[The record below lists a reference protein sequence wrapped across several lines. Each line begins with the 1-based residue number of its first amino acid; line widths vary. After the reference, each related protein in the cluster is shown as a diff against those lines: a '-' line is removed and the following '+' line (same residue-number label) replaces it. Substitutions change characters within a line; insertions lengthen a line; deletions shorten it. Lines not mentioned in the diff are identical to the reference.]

1 MLHCAETLSYVV
13 ATQKD
18 LRSGLL
24 NCVCMNTLYFG
35 DNLEILKRHVSDAS
49 VDLIYLDPPF
59 NSNRDYNV
67 LFREQS
73 GTESP
78 AQIKAFGDT
87 WNWAGAAAAWDD
99 FTSLCPVPKVIE
111 LMHGFHN
118 AIGENDVLAYLV
130 MMAPRL
136 YHLHRVL
143 KPTGS
148 LYLHCDPTA
157 SAYLR
162 LILDC
167 IFGAKNFRNEIT
179 WKRSDAHNDAKKQ
192 FGAISDHILFY
203 VKSAATQFNKQ
214 HCGFAEKTMRE
225 WYQYLEFPDGTTRR
239 MTKEERET
247 QQIPEGTRRFNTGD
261 MSSPNPRPNLTYD
274 YKGYKP
280 HANGWR
286 VSRERMEELDRQGL
300 LLFPTTSEGRIMYKR
315 YLDEQSG
322 AVVGDVWS
330 DISQI
335 RGTTAE
341 RLGYPTQK
349 PLALLERIICA
360 SSNPG
365 DVVLDPFCG
374 CGTAI
379 VAAQKL
385 ERSWLG
391 IDITP
396 IATSLVQK
404 RLFDSFGAKDA
415 RLLSKD
421 DPAQRIAFAIE
432 GLPTDLAGAKL
443 LYDKDPTHKDFEMWA
458 VGLIP
463 AIPQEKKGADK
474 GIDGI
479 AYFHDNP
486 KKPSKSVVQVKGGHV
501 TANQIRDLIGV
512 MHTEKAQLG
521 FFICLESPTKPMR
534 EAALA
539 AGYYQ
544 PPSGVGRRVE
554 ALQIRTIEDLLEG
567 RNFDFPLYGSN
578 VSYAQAEQMQAA
590 AKQGE
595 LEI

>member
-1 MLHCAETLSYVV
+1 
-13 ATQKD
+13 
-18 LRSGLL
+18 
-24 NCVCMNTLYFG
+24 MNTLYFG
-35 DNLEILKRHVSDAS
+35 DNLEILKRHISDES
-49 VDLIYLDPPF
+49 VDLLYLDPPF

-99 FTSLCPVPKVIE
+99 FTNLCPVPKVVE

-118 AIGENDVLAYLV
+118 AIGENDVMAYLV

-157 SAYLR
+157 SSYLR

-167 IFGAKNFRNEIT
+167 IFGAKNFKNEIT
-179 WKRSDAHNDAKKQ
+179 WKRSSAHNDTRQGMRRCGK
-192 FGAISDHILFY
+192 IRDILFFY
-203 VKSAATQFNKQ
+203 TKSLNQYTWNPQYMRYAQDYFSSEYRHIAPDKRLYKETDLTAAKPGGDTEYEWHVKRATDGKKVRWIADLTEEFRTPQPGWEYKSVKPYNGRFW
-214 HCGFAEKTMRE
+214 AYSKT
-225 WYQYLEFPDGTTRR
+225 
-239 MTKEERET
+239 
-247 QQIPEGTRRFNTGD
+247 N
-261 MSSPNPRPNLTYD
+261 
-274 YKGYKP
+274 
-280 HANGWR
+280 
-286 VSRERMEELDRQGL
+286 L
-300 LLFPTTSEGRIMYKR
+300 LLFHEQGRIIHRETGMPR
-315 YLDEQSG
+315 LMQFADEMQGITLQDLWDDIPPVSGNQS
-322 AVVGDVWS
+322 
-330 DISQI
+330 
-335 RGTTAE
+335 
-341 RLGYPTQK
+341 LGYPTQK
-349 PLALLERIICA
+349 PLALLERIIA
-360 SSNPG
+360 TSSNPG
-365 DVVLDPFCG
+365 DVVMDPFCG

-385 ERSWLG
+385 GRQWIG

-404 RLFDSFGAKDA
+404 RLFDSFGAKDV

-421 DPAQRIAFAIE
+421 DPAQRQAFAIE
-432 GLPTDLAGAKL
+432 GLPTDLTGARL
-443 LYDKDPTHKDFEMWA
+443 LYAKDPSHKDFEMWA

-463 AIPQEKKGADK
+463 AIPQEKKGADR

-486 KKPSKSVVQVKGGHV
+486 KKPSKAVVQVKGGHV
-501 TANQIRDLIGV
+501 TANQIRDLFGV

-521 FFICLESPTKPMR
+521 FFITLEAPTKAMR

-578 VSYAQAEQMQAA
+578 ISYQQAQQMQADT
-590 AKQGE
+590 KQGE

>member
-1 MLHCAETLSYVV
+1 
-13 ATQKD
+13 
-18 LRSGLL
+18 
-24 NCVCMNTLYFG
+24 MNTLYFG
-35 DNLEILKRHVSDAS
+35 DNLEILTRHLSNES

-67 LFREQS
+67 LFREHS
-73 GTESP
+73 GNDSP

-87 WNWAGAAAAWDD
+87 WNWAGAASAWED
-99 FTSLCPVPKVIE
+99 FTTLCPVPKVIE

-118 AIGENDVLAYLV
+118 AIGENDVMAYLV

-148 LYLHCDPTA
+148 IYLHCDPTA

-167 IFGAKNFRNEIT
+167 LFSPKNFRNEIT

-203 VKSAATQFNKQ
+203 VKSASAQFNKQ
-214 HCGFAEKTMRE
+214 HSGYAVKTLRD

-239 MTKEERET
+239 MTKDERAT
-247 QQIPEGTRRFNTGD
+247 QQIPEEARRFNTGD
-261 MSSPNPRPNLTYD
+261 MSSPNPRPNLTFD
-274 YKGYKP
+274 YKGFKP
-280 HANGWR
+280 HRNGWR
-286 VSRERMEELDRQGL
+286 VSKEKMEELDFNGL
-300 LLFPTTSEGRIMYKR
+300 LLFPENTDGRIMFKR
-315 YLDEQSG
+315 YLDEQLG
-322 AVVGDVWS
+322 TVVGDVWT
-330 DISQI
+330 DISQL
-335 RGTTAE
+335 RGTTSE

-349 PLALLERIICA
+349 PLALLERIVAA
-360 SSNPG
+360 SSNI
-365 DVVLDPFCG
+365 DEVVLDPFCG
-374 CGTAI
+374 CGTTI
-379 VAAQKL
+379 IAAEYLK
-385 ERSWLG
+385 RKWIG

-396 IATSLVQK
+396 IATSLVQQ
-404 RLFDSFGAKDA
+404 RLFDSFQARDT

-421 DPAQRIAFAIE
+421 DPAQRRAFSVE

-443 LYDKDPTHKDFEMWA
+443 LYEKEPTHKDFEMWA

-463 AIPQEKKGADK
+463 AIPQEKKGSDR

-486 KKPSKSVVQVKGGHV
+486 KKPSKAVVQVKGGHIIP
-501 TANQIRDLIGV
+501 NQIRDLIGV
-512 MHTEKAQLG
+512 MTTEKAQLG
-521 FFICLESPTKPMR
+521 FFVCLENPTKPMR
-534 EAALA
+534 DAALA

-554 ALQIRTIEDLLEG
+554 ALQIRTIQDLLEG

-578 VSYAQAEQMQAA
+578 VSYSRASQMQED
-590 AKQGE
+590 AKQEE
-595 LEI
+595 LKM

>member
-1 MLHCAETLSYVV
+1 MCGCLS
-13 ATQKD
+13 
-18 LRSGLL
+18 

-35 DNLEILKRHVSDAS
+35 DNLEILKRHISDES

-59 NSNRDYNV
+59 NSSRDYNV

-73 GTESP
+73 GTDSP

-87 WNWAGAAAAWDD
+87 WNWAGAAAAWED
-99 FTSLCPVPKVIE
+99 FTTLCPVPKVIE
-111 LMHGFHN
+111 LMHGLHN

-167 IFGAKNFRNEIT
+167 LFSPKNFKNEII
-179 WKRSDAHNDAKKQ
+179 WKRTSAHGSAKRWGPVHDVIFYFTKSGSYTWNNIFQDYGADYLTSFYRFSDERGQYRSSDLTGSGTRTGDSGKPWRDVNPTKVGRHWAVPMKTLTTLIPTAEAAK
-192 FGAISDHILFY
+192 L
-203 VKSAATQFNKQ
+203 T
-214 HCGFAEKTMRE
+214 
-225 WYQYLEFPDGTTRR
+225 
-239 MTKEERET
+239 T
-247 QQIPEGTRRFNTGD
+247 QQKLDILDERGYIAWPAKSGTPQF
-261 MSSPNPRPNLTYD
+261 
-274 YKGYKP
+274 
-280 HANGWR
+280 
-286 VSRERMEELDRQGL
+286 
-300 LLFPTTSEGRIMYKR
+300 KR
-315 YLDEQSG
+315 YLNTEGGVIIQDVITDIRPIG
-322 AVVGDVWS
+322 AH
-330 DISQI
+330 
-335 RGTTAE
+335 AKE

-349 PLALLERIICA
+349 PLALLKRIIAA

-379 VAAQKL
+379 IAAQDL
-385 ERSWLG
+385 NREWIG

-404 RLFDSFGAKDA
+404 RLFDAFGAKDA
-415 RLLSKD
+415 RLLSKE
-421 DPAQRIAFAIE
+421 DPAQRIAFEVE
-432 GLPTDLAGAKL
+432 GLPTDLAGARM
-443 LYDKDPTHKDFEMWA
+443 LYDKDPIHKDFKMWA

-486 KKPSKSVVQVKGGHV
+486 KKPSKAVVQIKGGHV
-501 TANQIRDLIGV
+501 TANQIRDLLGV
-512 MHTEKAQLG
+512 MHTEKAQLA
-521 FFICLESPTKPMR
+521 FFVCLETPTKPMR

-567 RNFDFPLYGSN
+567 RAFDFPLYGSN
-578 VSYAQAEQMQAA
+578 VSYQQAERMEAA
-590 AKQGE
+590 IKQEE
-595 LEI
+595 LEL

>member
-1 MLHCAETLSYVV
+1 
-13 ATQKD
+13 
-18 LRSGLL
+18 
-24 NCVCMNTLYFG
+24 MNTLYFG
-35 DNLEILKRHVSDAS
+35 DNLEILKRHISDES

-87 WNWAGAAAAWDD
+87 WNWAGAAEAWAD
-99 FTSLCPVPKVIE
+99 FDALCPVPKAIE

-118 AIGENDVLAYLV
+118 AIGENDLMAYLV

-136 YHLHRVL
+136 YHLRRVL

-148 LYLHCDPTA
+148 IYLHCDPTA

-162 LILDC
+162 IIQDC
-167 IFGAKNFRNEIT
+167 IFGAKNFKNEII
-179 WKRSDAHNDAKKQ
+179 WKRTSAHGSAKR
-192 FGAISDHILFY
+192 FGPVHDVILFHT
-203 VKSAATQFNKQ
+203 KSNDYTWNEVFETYNARYIEDFYRFSDERGQYSSSDLTGAGTRIGDSGKPWRGIDPTNSGRHWAVPMKTLVTLISEEEAAKLT
-214 HCGFAEKTMRE
+214 
-225 WYQYLEFPDGTTRR
+225 
-239 MTKEERET
+239 T
-247 QQIPEGTRRFNTGD
+247 QQKLDILNENGYITSIEKGAFPRF
-261 MSSPNPRPNLTYD
+261 
-274 YKGYKP
+274 
-280 HANGWR
+280 
-286 VSRERMEELDRQGL
+286 
-300 LLFPTTSEGRIMYKR
+300 KR
-315 YLDEQSG
+315 YLNATGGVPIQ
-322 AVVGDVWS
+322 DVIV
-330 DISQI
+330 DIPPINS
-335 RGTTAE
+335 RAKE

-349 PLALLERIICA
+349 PISLLERIIAA

-374 CGTAI
+374 CGTSI

-385 ERSWLG
+385 GRRWLG

-415 RLLSKD
+415 RLLNKD
-421 DPAQRIAFAIE
+421 DPAQRIAFDVE
-432 GLPTDLAGAKL
+432 GLPRDAAGAKAMFEA
-443 LYDKDPTHKDFEMWA
+443 DHKKFEMWA

-463 AIPQEKKGADK
+463 AIPQEKKGADR

-486 KKPSKSVVQVKGGHV
+486 KKPSKAVVQVKGGHV
-501 TANQIRDLIGV
+501 GPNQIRDLIGV
-512 MHTEKAQLG
+512 MQTEKAQIG
-521 FFICLESPTKPMR
+521 FFITLENATKPMR
-534 EAALA
+534 DAALA

-554 ALQIRTIEDLLEG
+554 ALQIRTIADLLEG
-567 RNFDFPLYGSN
+567 RSFDFPLYGSN
-578 VSYAQAEQMQAA
+578 VSYQQAQRIEAEDN
-590 AKQGE
+590 QGE

>member
-1 MLHCAETLSYVV
+1 
-13 ATQKD
+13 
-18 LRSGLL
+18 
-24 NCVCMNTLYFG
+24 MNTLYFG
-35 DNLEILKRHVSDAS
+35 NNLEILQRHISDAS

-87 WNWAGAAAAWDD
+87 WNWAGAAEAWAD
-99 FTSLCPVPKVIE
+99 FATLCPVSKVIE

-118 AIGENDVLAYLV
+118 AIGENDVMAYLV

-167 IFGAKNFRNEIT
+167 IFSPKNFRSEIVWRRTNSHNKTNRQYGPIHDTIFFYSKTDIFKFHPGARPYNKAYIEERFKHFDDRGRYQTNYLTGPGTRNGESGKTWRGFNPTSAGRHWAIPNSLREFLPDNGQNMSSHAQLEKLYEQGLIIFPNKEGGQPMYKQYIGPGVPYQDIWAYQPNTKGILHNSTEHIDEDVKYLENE
-179 WKRSDAHNDAKKQ
+179 
-192 FGAISDHILFY
+192 
-203 VKSAATQFNKQ
+203 
-214 HCGFAEKTMRE
+214 AEK
-225 WYQYLEFPDGTTRR
+225 
-239 MTKEERET
+239 
-247 QQIPEGTRRFNTGD
+247 
-261 MSSPNPRPNLTYD
+261 
-274 YKGYKP
+274 
-280 HANGWR
+280 
-286 VSRERMEELDRQGL
+286 
-300 LLFPTTSEGRIMYKR
+300 
-315 YLDEQSG
+315 
-322 AVVGDVWS
+322 
-330 DISQI
+330 
-335 RGTTAE
+335 
-341 RLGYPTQK
+341 LGFDTQK
-349 PLALLERIICA
+349 PVGLLKRIIET
-360 SSNPG
+360 SSDAG
-365 DVVLDPFCG
+365 DIVLDPFCG
-374 CGTAI
+374 CGTTI
-379 VAAQKL
+379 VAAQDMK
-385 ERSWLG
+385 RQWIG

-396 IATSLVQK
+396 IATSLIQ
-404 RLFDSFGAKDA
+404 A
-415 RLLSKD
+415 RLLDIFKAVNINHRTKGATD
-421 DPAQRIAFAIE
+421 QTNRPVFALE

-443 LYDKDPTHKDFEMWA
+443 LYDKDPSHKDFEMWA

-474 GIDGI
+474 GIDGS
-479 AYFHDNP
+479 AYFNDNP
-486 KKPSKSVVQVKGGHV
+486 KKPSKAVVQVKGGHV

-512 MHTEKAQLG
+512 MHTEKAQIG
-521 FFICLESPTKPMR
+521 FFVCLEAPTKPMR

-554 ALQIRTIEDLLEG
+554 ALQIRTIEELLEG
-567 RNFDFPLYGSN
+567 RDFDFPLYGSN
-578 VSYAQAEQMQAA
+578 VSYPQAQRMEDEGNQT
-590 AKQGE
+590 E